1 MVRHPVVARI
11 VEAYERND
19 EAERL
24 KRAEKQRAK
33 EAKQTNKKQTRDRI
47 RFTNSP

>member
-1 MVRHPVVARI
+1 VVRHPVVARI

-33 EAKQTNKKQTRDRI
+33 EAQANQQEA
-47 RFTNSP
+47 NS